1 MSTISLDAE
10 TLWVETPQVRLH
22 VRRARPRG
30 GAATGSVPVL
40 FVHGY
45 PDSWRSWIP
54 AMEALGTDHEV
65 AAFDLRGAGRSSAP
79 DDPEGFAIERVLPDF
94 IAVIDAIAGPQG
106 QVHLVSHDWGAVLSW
121 ALANVPAHAARLRS
135 LTAIAGP
142 HPHLIL
148 PLLGRRL
155 RSGRPRDLR
164 FVADQLRRS
173 WYILAFQIPG
183 LAERLWRRDPV
194 GRSIRAHRAGG
205 VPRATVR
212 ECVDP
217 ETVLADTIGPLGLY
231 RQLLRGAL
239 RRRRPP
245 TLSRIDVPSLMVVPR
260 RDFALSPLLYDSLG
274 DHVSDLEMRYIDA
287 NHWVHHQH
295 PELVHGL
302 LRAHLRRNRG

>member
-1 MSTISLDAE
+1 MTSLDLE
-10 TLWVETPQVRLH
+10 TLWVETPEVRLH
-22 VRRARPRG
+22 VRRQLPRRG
-30 GAATGSVPVL
+30 VTTSTAPVL

-45 PDSWRSWIP
+45 PDSWRTWIP
-54 AMEALGTDHEV
+54 AMEALGADHEV

-79 DDPEGFAIERVLPDF
+79 EDPEGFAIERVLPDF
-94 IAVIDAIAGPQG
+94 IAVIDAIAGPKG

-121 ALANVPAHAARLRS
+121 ALASVPEHAARLRS

-142 HPHLIL
+142 HPRLVL

-155 RSGRPRDLR
+155 RSGRLRDLR

-183 LAERLWRRDPV
+183 LAERMWRDDPV
-194 GRSIRAHRAGG
+194 TRSIRAHRLGG
-205 VPRATVR
+205 VPRSTAL

-217 ETVLADTIGPLGLY
+217 ETIVADTTGTLGLY

-239 RRRRPP
+239 RERGRPRP
-245 TLSRIDVPSLMVVPR
+245 VPRIDVPSLMVVPR
-260 RDFALSPLLYDSLG
+260 RDFALSPQLYDSLG
-274 DHVSDLEMRYIDA
+274 DHVSELEMRYIDA
-287 NHWVHHQH
+287 NHWAHHQH

-302 LRAHLRRNRG
+302 LRAHIDRNRG